1 MFTNWLNWIN
11 KERNLDLNLLQWAL
25 PFFLS
30 STAIIFELVEHRTE
44 ESWVEAGFIGEM
56 ILFGFMGPIII
67 ALILSWM
74 KLLMK
79 TEKQATNELQILNK
93 ALEDKVHE
101 RTSALET
108 QNIALA
114 KAYQELQQ
122 LDEMKSEFV
131 SLVSHQ
137 LRAPLT
143 TLNGGLELALNAEQN
158 SATMNPL
165 ARRTLE
171 TMVNESARLTRYV
184 QTILDISRMEAGK
197 FEVNIGPVALRPL
210 LIQAVDVIVNP
221 SGRKIEWDIPTDIP
235 PVMTDEIQLEEIIRN
250 LLRNAVKY
258 SPAEKPILIKV
269 IVENDRIKI
278 SVIDHGPGVPE
289 EQKQFIFERFTR
301 VSSTYDSPPG
311 WGLGLYFARKLVELQ
326 DGSIG
331 LTTPAWPDPLAPGSD
346 FHIILPISNTP
357 DE

>member
-1 MFTNWLNWIN
+1 MLNNWLNWLN
-11 KERNLDLNLLQWAL
+11 KERNLDLNFLQWAL
-25 PFFLS
+25 PLFLS
-30 STAIIFELVEHRTE
+30 STAIIFELVEHRSE
-44 ESWVEAGFIGEM
+44 ESWADAGFMGEM

-67 ALILSWM
+67 ALILNWM

-79 TEKQATNELQILNK
+79 TEKQATTDLQILNR

-101 RTSALET
+101 RTSTLET

-114 KAYQELQQ
+114 NAYQELQQ

-184 QTILDISRMEAGK
+184 QTILDISRLEAGK
-197 FEVNIGPVALRPL
+197 FEVTIGPVALRPL
-210 LIQAVDVIVNP
+210 LIQAADVIVNP
-221 SGRKIEWDIPTDIP
+221 AGRKIEWDIPSDIP

-258 SPAEKPILIKV
+258 SPANEPILIRV
-269 IVENDRIKI
+269 VVQNDRLKI
-278 SVIDHGPGVPE
+278 SVIDHGPGVPI
-289 EQKQFIFERFTR
+289 EQQQFIFERFTR

-331 LTTPAWPDPLAPGSD
+331 LISPVWNEPQAPGSD
-346 FHIILPISNTP
+346 FYIILPISNTP